1 MNEMAPLL
9 PILLVWLCFGLLFRK
24 LQSAAKK
31 AQPANKK
38 AVSPKPDSPAE
49 KKPSAP
55 VPDSSLASMQGSLPI
70 AERLSQPYLGSLG
83 VETGEGEDP
92 CHEEQ
97 FHHAAVP
104 MGMHDQPYLGS
115 LGIDT
120 SEGTDPCHEDQLQP
134 ILPFAQK
141 EEDGE
146 QPVSGLSWT
155 GNDIVRGFIVSEV
168 LSRKN
173 RFPRVG

>member
-97 FHHAAVP
+97 FQNLDRLRAVSALQDEDDDRRP
-104 MGMHDQPYLGS
+104 
-115 LGIDT
+115 
-120 SEGTDPCHEDQLQP
+120 EGLN
-134 ILPFAQK
+134 
-141 EEDGE
+141 
-146 QPVSGLSWT
+146 LSWA
-155 GNDIVRGFIVSEV
+155 GNDIVRGFVYGEI
-168 LSRKN
+168 LNRKKH
-173 RFPRVG
+173 

>member
-1 MNEMAPLL
+1 MEGITQFLVFLAIIMFILRLSRAASQKTQSQTRKAPRQT
-9 PILLVWLCFGLLFRK
+9 PKETAPSSDSG
-24 LQSAAKK
+24 KK
-31 AQPANKK
+31 TQGY
-38 AVSPKPDSPAE
+38 
-49 KKPSAP
+49 
-55 VPDSSLASMQGSLPI
+55 GSLPDDSR
-70 AERLSQPYLGSLG
+70 EG
-83 VETGEGEDP
+83 VDP

-115 LGIDT
+115 LGVDT
-120 SEGTDPCHEDQLQP
+120 SEGADPCHEDQLQP
-134 ILPFAQK
+134 ILPFTQK

-173 RFPRVG
+173 RFSRVG